1 MRRATNQR
9 KMSHST
15 LDEHAKCRQWKLCKN
30 AIVVRML
37 IRRPSVSVQWM
48 VHQRR
53 RQQQRQRQKNQIN
66 TAAQLAI
73 AFSNESHHNSQQNTH
88 KSCDPRTARQTKCNV
103 SSPRKL
109 PLIRVLCL
117 HGTNVYSDQF
127 TRISVDFFT
136 STESHGMCQK
146 MFYAKIQMITERF
159 VLTPLG
165 HVCFTSTASVLLLLR
180 NHVRLTTKANR
191 EEFIA
196 FVQRMLT
203 FCVLHKIRFV
213 FCLICC
219 SCFRLV
225 WSFTLHI

>member
-1 MRRATNQR
+1 MDGSSTAAAAATA
-9 KMSHST
+9 
-15 LDEHAKCRQWKLCKN
+15 EAKESDQHCSSAGYC
-30 AIVVRML
+30 I
-37 IRRPSVSVQWM
+37 
-48 VHQRR
+48 
-53 RQQQRQRQKNQIN
+53 QQRISPQFTI
-66 TAAQLAI
+66 
-73 AFSNESHHNSQQNTH
+73 NTH

-117 HGTNVYSDQF
+117 HGTNVHSDKF
-127 TRISVDFFT
+127 TRISVDVFA

-225 WSFTLHI
+225 